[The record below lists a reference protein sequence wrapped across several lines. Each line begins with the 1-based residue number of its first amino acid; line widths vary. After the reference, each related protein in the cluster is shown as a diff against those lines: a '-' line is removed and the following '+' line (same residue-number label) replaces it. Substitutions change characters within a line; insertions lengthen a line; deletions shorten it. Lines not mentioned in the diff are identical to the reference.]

1 MQLKAIPRRFD
12 ASRLVG
18 RRQLQICKFKAGL
31 RKKSQALLFQV
42 WAPIVDNRARTDR
55 ATSPRAES

>member
-1 MQLKAIPRRFD
+1 MRR
-12 ASRLVG
+12 RH
-18 RRQLQICKFKAGL
+18 LQICKFKAGL